1 MERWEKIDMMILDS
15 GDPMPRLA
23 ELNKLILN
31 ISAQYSH
38 RLLLVDADYRLVP
51 NPEAEPIVAPHIS
64 SSVIP
69 MPTGE
74 NHESRELAMKLI
86 EQEHEDLL
94 LMDCLF
100 TKGFNYFLTKQ
111 QRQVYSSL
119 FFKDILE
126 TQHVD
131 CSLKN
136 MSGVHRKFYRDTAK
150 EIFLECVGLD
160 QFNRDGIL
168 MDVIARKAAGLDR
181 INLIDPEHKFDHN
194 YILLH
199 KNRITEVYPIFV
211 KYIDPKHLI

>member
-15 GDPMPRLA
+15 VDPMPRLV

-38 RLLLVDADYRLVP
+38 RMLLVDAEYKLVP
-51 NPEAEPIVAPHIS
+51 NPEAEPIVAPHVS

-74 NHESRELAMKLI
+74 NHESRELAMKLV

-111 QRQVYSSL
+111 QRQIYAAL
-119 FFKDILE
+119 FFKDILKA
-126 TQHVD
+126 QHIST
-131 CSLKN
+131 SLDEFNGAYK
-136 MSGVHRKFYRDTAK
+136 KFYRDTAK
-150 EIFLECVGLD
+150 EIFLECIGLD

-181 INLIDPEHKFDHN
+181 INRIDPDHKFDHN

-199 KNRITEVYPIFV
+199 KDRIAEVYPIFAE
-211 KYIDPKHLI
+211 YIDPKHLI